1 LFGLWSVKK
10 RGGLEFEISF
20 MYIPLLY
27 HSNYGCGGS
36 DFRTLFETLKQYQI
50 PACGIVDDT
59 FFGLNEF
66 LKHAVEYGIKPII
79 GARILIQ
86 NQNTNLGSTWSRDF
100 SPVDKKKLY
109 LLVKNKTGYTN
120 LCQILTWY
128 GFKRLD
134 LNFIKEHATGLLL
147 LSNSLNLCNELSPA
161 FTDIYFLLFPDSS
174 FIPDKRIPLIS
185 ANEIFYVNPGERI
198 IYKLLSIIKKFKN
211 EDGKKKISYLL
222 KPDRFIKI
230 YGTEP
235 EAVKNLFRI
244 AEQCTYIP
252 EAESWIFPRTNK
264 GLMEIIKARCHN
276 LRNEEKRRLEF
287 EYRVIKEMGFE
298 PYFVLIYELKEFA
311 KERGIGMNVR
321 GSAASSFILY
331 LLGLSVVNPIKY
343 CLPFERFLNQKRSE
357 PPDIDVDVEYNQREY
372 LLGEIYKKFGNDYV
386 ARISMINRFQTRARF
401 RDTARACGISPA
413 EIKKIKEHLGE
424 KLITEILKISE
435 KIDNYPRYFSCHPSG
450 IVITPEPVYRY
461 VPLYFSPQGAIT
473 HFDKD
478 GIGITGLVKLDILG
492 VRGFPE
498 LYLKKESIDF
508 DNQNVYRFISEAK
521 TLGCFQIESP
531 MVRQILKKIKPKH
544 LMDIANAIAII
555 RPGPARGGM
564 KERFLR
570 RLNKEEKI
578 DYPHSDLKDIL
589 KETLGIPVYQEQI
602 LNMAH
607 RFAGFNLD
615 DADLLRRAMTKKRES
630 NLMDGIRERFFSQAR
645 GLGYDK
651 EEIERVWER
660 ISSFSSFGFN
670 KTHSI
675 TYATLAYLSACQKL
689 YNPLEFFC
697 RLLNN
702 QGGYYPFYAYINEAR
717 RWGIKILEPDINKS
731 EAGFTIENGCVRT
744 GLGMIKNLSYT
755 TIKKIIN
762 LRPFKTP
769 EDFFI
774 LVQPD
779 IEEGV
784 SLIKSG
790 ALNTFKEPWTKLY
803 FNLKKS
809 LYTKK
814 ANFAGQV
821 DFIKETIDTEYFS
834 DFDAP
839 EKLRAQFSVLRFIP
853 AQHIL
858 EFLYPERQKRI
869 SDINTPGRDFLLT
882 CLVIAKRTI
891 LTRNRRLM
899 SFYTM
904 DDETGILESI
914 IFKDLKNFEGE
925 IPIMRIKGYLRDDFF
940 YASVI

>member
-1 LFGLWSVKK
+1 
-10 RGGLEFEISF
+10 

-27 HSNYGCGGS
+27 HSNYGFGGS
-36 DFRTLFETLKQYQI
+36 DFRTLFETLKQYHI

-66 LKHAVEYGIKPII
+66 LKYAYEYGIKPII
-79 GARILIQ
+79 GARISIQ
-86 NQNTNLGSTWSRDF
+86 NQNMDPSSKWKRDF
-100 SPVDKKKLY
+100 SPVDKKVFY
-109 LLVKNKTGYTN
+109 LFIKNKTGYTN
-120 LCQILTWY
+120 LCKILTWY

-134 LNFIKEHATGLLL
+134 LNFIKEHSMGLILL
-147 LSNSLNLCNELSPA
+147 TNSLNLIDELSSA
-161 FTDIYFLLFPDSS
+161 FTDIYFLLFPGSS
-174 FIPDKRIPLIS
+174 FIPNKNIPLIS
-185 ANEIFYVNPGERI
+185 ANEIFYVNPEERI
-198 IYKLLSIIKKFKN
+198 IHKLLSVIKKFKN
-211 EDGKKKISYLL
+211 EDGKKISYLL

-230 YGTEP
+230 YDSKP

-244 AEQCTYIP
+244 AEKCTYIP
-252 EAESWIFPRTNK
+252 EAESWIFPETK
-264 GLMEIIKARCHN
+264 KCLFEIIKPFYKRLN
-276 LRNEEKRRLEF
+276 INEKKRVEF
-287 EYRVIKEMGFE
+287 EYKIIKDMGFE

-311 KERGIGMNVR
+311 KEKGIGTNVR

-331 LLGLSVVNPIKY
+331 LLGLSVVNPLKY
-343 CLPFERFLNQKRSE
+343 NLPFERFLNQKRSE
-357 PPDIDVDVEYNQREY
+357 PPDIDLDVEYNQREY
-372 LLGEIYKKFGNDYV
+372 LINEIYKKFGEDYV
-386 ARISMINRFQTRARF
+386 ARISMINRFQTRAGF
-401 RDTARACGISPA
+401 RDSARAFGISPS
-413 EIKKIKEHLGE
+413 ELKKIKDHFGE
-424 KLITEILKISE
+424 RLINKIME
-435 KIDNYPRYFSCHPSG
+435 LAKRIDGYPRYFASHPSG

-461 VPLYFSPQGAIT
+461 VPLYPSPQGAIT

-478 GIGITGLVKLDILG
+478 GIGIVGLVKIDILG

-498 LYLKKESIDF
+498 LYLKKEDIDF
-508 DNQNVYRFISEAK
+508 GNQNVYRFISEAK

-531 MVRQILKKIKPKH
+531 MVRQILKKIKPKC

-570 RLNKEEKI
+570 RLNKEEGI
-578 DYPHSDLKDIL
+578 DYPHPDLKDIL

-615 DADLLRRAMTKKRES
+615 DADLLRRAMTKDRES

-645 GLGYDK
+645 EMGYNK
-651 EEIERVWER
+651 KEIERVWER

-670 KTHSI
+670 KAHSI
-675 TYATLAYLSACQKL
+675 TYATLAYLSAYQKL

-717 RWGIKILEPDINKS
+717 RWGINILEPDINKS
-731 EAGFTIENGCVRT
+731 DAGFTIEDGCLRT
-744 GLGMIKNLSYT
+744 GLGMIRNLSYT
-755 TIKKIIN
+755 TIKRIIN
-762 LRPFKTP
+762 FRPFKTS
-769 EDFFI
+769 EDFFM

-779 IEEGV
+779 MEEGM

-790 ALNTFKEPWTKLY
+790 ALNAFKEPWTKLY
-803 FNLKKS
+803 LTLKKS
-809 LYTKK
+809 LYMKK
-814 ANFAGQV
+814 SNFNGQEN
-821 DFIKETIDTEYFS
+821 FIKETIDTDYFS
-834 DFDAP
+834 DFDDS
-839 EKLRAQFSVLRFIP
+839 EKLWAQFPVLSFIP
-853 AQHIL
+853 AKHIL

-869 SDINTPGRDFLLT
+869 SDINASGRDFQLT

-891 LTRNRRLM
+891 LAKNKRLM

-925 IPIMRIKGYLRDDFF
+925 IPIIKIKGYLKNDFF
-940 YASVI
+940 YASFV

>member
-1 LFGLWSVKK
+1 
-10 RGGLEFEISF
+10 

-27 HSNYGCGGS
+27 HSNYGYGGS
-36 DFRTLFETLKQYQI
+36 DFRTLFETLRQYQI

-66 LKHAVEYGIKPII
+66 LKYAREYGVKPII

-86 NQNTNLGSTWSRDF
+86 NQNTNHGSTWSRDF

-109 LLVKNKTGYTN
+109 LLVKNKAGYTN
-120 LCQILTWY
+120 LCKILTWY
-128 GFKRLD
+128 GLKKLD
-134 LNFIKEHATGLLL
+134 INFIKEHATGLLL
-147 LSNSLNLCNELSPA
+147 LSNSLNLINELAPA
-161 FTDIYFLLFPDSS
+161 FTDIYFLLVPYSG
-174 FIPDKRIPLIS
+174 FITDKRIPLIS

-198 IYKLLSIIKKFKN
+198 IYKLLAMIKKFRD
-211 EDGKKKISYLL
+211 EDGKKKISYLI
-222 KPDRFIKI
+222 KPDKFTKI
-230 YGTEP
+230 YNPNP

-252 EAESWIFPRTNK
+252 EAESWIFPETRN
-264 GLMEIIKARCHN
+264 GLFEIIKPLYQR
-276 LRNEEKRRLEF
+276 LGIREKMRVEF
-287 EYRVIKEMGFE
+287 EYRIIKDMGFE
-298 PYFVLIYELKEFA
+298 PYFVLIYELKKFA
-311 KERGIGMNVR
+311 KEKGIGINVR

-331 LLGLSVVNPIKY
+331 LLGLSVVNPLKY
-343 CLPFERFLNQKRSE
+343 NLPFERFLNQKRSE
-357 PPDIDVDVEYNQREY
+357 PPDIDLDVEYNQREY
-372 LLGEIYKKFGNDYV
+372 LINEIYKKFGKDYV
-386 ARISMINRFQTRARF
+386 ARISMINRFQTNARF
-401 RDTARACGISPA
+401 RDTARAFGISPE
-413 EIKKIKEHLGE
+413 EIRKIEEHLGE
-424 KLITEILKISE
+424 KLIDRILKISSR
-435 KIDNYPRYFSCHPSG
+435 IDGYPRYFSTHPSG
-450 IVITPEPVYRY
+450 IVITPKPVYCY
-461 VPLYFSPQGAIT
+461 TPLYPGPMGLIT
-473 HFDKD
+473 HFDKE

-498 LYLKKESIDF
+498 LYLKKEGIDF
-508 DNQNVYRFISEAK
+508 EDPNVYQFISEAK

-555 RPGPARGGM
+555 RPGPAKGGM

-570 RLNKEEKI
+570 RLNGEEEI
-578 DYPHSDLKDIL
+578 DYPHSDLEDIL

-615 DADLLRRAMTKKRES
+615 DADLLRRAMTKERES

-645 GLGYDK
+645 GLGYDEK
-651 EEIERVWER
+651 EIERVWER

-670 KTHSI
+670 KAHSI
-675 TYATLAYLSACQKL
+675 TYATLAYLSAYQKL

-731 EAGFTIENGCVRT
+731 EAGFTIENGCLRT
-744 GLGMIKNLSYT
+744 GLGMIRNLSYT

-779 IEEGV
+779 VEEGL

-790 ALNTFKEPWTKLY
+790 ALNTFKESWTKLY
-803 FNLKKS
+803 FKFKKS

-814 ANFAGQV
+814 SNFAAQV

-834 DFDAP
+834 DFDAS
-839 EKLRAQFSVLRFIP
+839 EKLRAQFSVLGFIP

-869 SDINTPGRDFLLT
+869 SDINAPGRDFQLT

-914 IFKDLKNFEGE
+914 IFKDLKKFEGE
-925 IPIMRIKGYLRDDFF
+925 MPIVKIKGYLKNDFF

>member
-1 LFGLWSVKK
+1 
-10 RGGLEFEISF
+10 

-27 HSNYGCGGS
+27 HSNYGYGGS
-36 DFRTLFETLKQYQI
+36 DFRTLFETLKQYHI

-66 LKHAVEYGIKPII
+66 LKYAYEYGIKPII
-79 GARILIQ
+79 GARISIQ
-86 NQNTNLGSTWSRDF
+86 NQNMDPSSKWKRDF
-100 SPVDKKKLY
+100 SPIDKKIFY
-109 LLVKNKTGYTN
+109 LFIKNKIGYTN

-128 GFKRLD
+128 GFKKLD
-134 LNFIKEHATGLLL
+134 INFIKEHSSGLILL
-147 LSNSLNLCNELSPA
+147 TNSLNLIDELSPA
-161 FTDIYFLLFPDSS
+161 FTDIYFLLSPDFC
-174 FIPDKRIPLIS
+174 FIPDKKIPSVS
-185 ANEIFYVNPGERI
+185 ANEIFYVNPEERI
-198 IYKLLSIIKKFKN
+198 IHKLLSVIKKFKN
-211 EDGKKKISYLL
+211 EDGKKKIFYLL

-230 YGTEP
+230 YDSKP

-252 EAESWIFPRTNK
+252 EAESWIFPETK
-264 GLMEIIKARCHN
+264 KCLFEIIKPFYKRLN
-276 LRNEEKRRLEF
+276 INEKKRVEF
-287 EYRVIKEMGFE
+287 EYKIIKDMGFE

-311 KERGIGMNVR
+311 KEKGIGINVR

-331 LLGLSVVNPIKY
+331 LLGLSVVNPLKY
-343 CLPFERFLNQKRSE
+343 YLPFERFLNQKRSE
-357 PPDIDVDVEYNQREY
+357 PPDIDLDVEYNQREY
-372 LLGEIYKKFGNDYV
+372 LINEIYKKFGEDYV
-386 ARISMINRFQTRARF
+386 ARISMINRFQTRAGF
-401 RDTARACGISPA
+401 RDSARAFGISPL
-413 EIKKIKEHLGE
+413 ELKRIEDHFGE
-424 KLITEILKISE
+424 RLMNQIMKLAE
-435 KIDNYPRYFSCHPSG
+435 KIDGYPRYFASHPSG
-450 IVITPEPVYRY
+450 IVITPEPIFKY
-461 VPLYFSPQGAIT
+461 VPLYLSPIGPIT

-478 GIGITGLVKLDILG
+478 GIGIAGLVKLDILG

-498 LYLKKESIDF
+498 LYLKREGIDF
-508 DNQNVYRFISEAK
+508 DDQNVYRFISEAK

-531 MVRQILKKIKPKH
+531 MVRQILKKIKPKS

-564 KERFLR
+564 KERFLK
-570 RLNKEEKI
+570 RLNKEEEI
-578 DYPHSDLKDIL
+578 DYPHPDLKDIL

-615 DADLLRRAMTKKRES
+615 DADLLRRAMTKDRES
-630 NLMDGIRERFFSQAR
+630 NLMDEIRERFFSQAL
-645 GLGYDK
+645 GLGYNK
-651 EEIERVWER
+651 KEIERVWER

-670 KTHSI
+670 KAHSI
-675 TYATLAYLSACQKL
+675 TYATLAYLSAYQKL
-689 YNPLEFFC
+689 YNPLKFFC

-717 RWGIKILEPDINKS
+717 RRGINILEPDINKS
-731 EAGFTIENGCVRT
+731 ETGFTIENGCLRT
-744 GLGMIKNLSYT
+744 GLGMIRNLSYT

-769 EDFFI
+769 EDFFM

-784 SLIKSG
+784 NLIKSG

-803 FNLKKS
+803 LILKKS
-809 LYTKK
+809 LYMKK
-814 ANFAGQV
+814 SNFNGQKN
-821 DFIKETIDTEYFS
+821 FIKETIDAEYFS
-834 DFDAP
+834 DFDDS
-839 EKLRAQFSVLRFIP
+839 EKLRAQFSALSFIP
-853 AQHIL
+853 AKHIL

-869 SDINTPGRDFLLT
+869 SDIDTSVRDFQLT

-891 LTRNRRLM
+891 LTRNRNLM

-914 IFKDLKNFEGE
+914 IFKDLKNFGDE
-925 IPIMRIKGYLRDDFF
+925 IPIIKIKGYLKGDFF